1 MTDIFEILRNLE
13 KVQQNTIHF
22 VYYDPT
28 TRKVIHVRNYK
39 EQDALPCFETNS
51 PLLTD
56 ETRNISDFSVIEK
69 SGKLELVKVERG
81 WPLFDVND
89 DIHKIPKTKMDI
101 NEIDWDILIRQD
113 NKNKKFYI
121 RLSDAMITKLGSA
134 LQDESKRILMY
145 VTEEG
150 DPNVLYSKIDID
162 TRSFV
167 YGSIEIDFDDY
178 DGALP
183 CTIVTKKIFE
193 NYIHLDLR

>member
-1 MTDIFEILRNLE
+1 MTDIFEVLRNLE
-13 KVQQNTIHF
+13 NVQQNKMHF
-22 VYYDPT
+22 VYYDPI

-39 EQDALPCFETNS
+39 EQDAFPCFETDS
-51 PLLTD
+51 PLLLD

-69 SGKLELVKVERG
+69 NGKLELTKVERG

-89 DIHKIPKTKMDI
+89 AIHKIPKTKMDI

-121 RLSDAMITKLGSA
+121 RLSDSMISKLGAA
-134 LQDESKRILMY
+134 LQDEPKRILMY
-145 VTEEG
+145 ITEEG

-162 TRSFV
+162 TRAFV

-178 DGALP
+178 DGILP

-193 NYIHLDLR
+193 NYIYLDLR